1 MGLTF
6 KPLFLAYSRTY
17 VISFVAK
24 PLPPMACLASR
35 IPYGSLITKGRLERI
50 AKAEEVIKKIANV
63 KLVRVRDHGMI
74 ARIEVGRNE
83 RRKFYDKKIMDA
95 VAQELMKLG
104 YEYVVLDLRGY
115 KSGSLDEL
123 LNKEHVIRFK

>member
-1 MGLTF
+1 
-6 KPLFLAYSRTY
+6 
-17 VISFVAK
+17 
-24 PLPPMACLASR
+24 MACLASR